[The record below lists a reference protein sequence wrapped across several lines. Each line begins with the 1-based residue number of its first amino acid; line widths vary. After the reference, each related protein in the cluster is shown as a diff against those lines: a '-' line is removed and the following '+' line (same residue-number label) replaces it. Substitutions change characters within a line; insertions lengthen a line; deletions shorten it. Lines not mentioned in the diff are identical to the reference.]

1 MKVSKIITDTQKNIL
16 DILSQNKY
24 LTENFVGSRLGNL

>member
-24 LTENFVGSRLGNL
+24 LTEIF